1 MITKI
6 IKIAQNLVFLILCL
20 ISIIFYKID
29 CSAAVNPVNVQ
40 TTDNFASSLIDVPRL
55 HKVQAFSLLKGSS
68 NVTSSG
74 ISGTCSWKITKVNEL
89 NYTLEIGSGTLA
101 TGTEFNEIYGSTS
114 GGSNW
119 NYDSNSKKITEVKID
134 QGVSLPQNATGI
146 FGNMPSVTTI
156 QGLDNLDISNTT
168 SMRDLFAGCK
178 ALTTLDLSK
187 FDTSKVTDMSS
198 MFKKCQSLTS
208 LDLSK
213 FDTSNVTNMSSM
225 FNNCQSL
232 TNLDLSKFDTS
243 NVTNMSS
250 MFNNCQSLTNLDLS
264 KFDTSNVTD
273 MSSMFSGCSNLK
285 NLDLNNFDTS
295 KVTNMSSMFSVC
307 SNLTNLDLSKFDTS
321 NVENMPSMFYKCS
334 NLKNLDLSNFDTSK
348 VSLMDSMFNGCSNLT
363 NVNLSSFNT
372 SKVYSML
379 CMFDGCSNL
388 PELDL
393 SSFDT
398 SAITNMNSMFHNCN
412 KLWKITM
419 GKQFKI
425 IKDSIGSYPTAPLSQ
440 TRFFDDGKKY
450 NSSGDGKWQ
459 AVNSGN
465 GGTVHKPKGDIFAN
479 NVFPEQREKDGQE
492 TYVWEH
498 QLFNEAPK
506 IEIDKDSVKKK
517 VKYPYV
523 EDYRKSDNSLPPFEI
538 TGNVSDS
545 DSDSVSIYYTIDK
558 EIDPNDPDQLNTIG
572 CLSDSVNTKEGTQNF
587 NVGINKKDDLKIL
600 ATPKKGGHKIWIYAL
615 DSGSQ
620 GAKDNSKLSDP
631 KQCWIAENGI
641 INFQYIGPEGK
652 MLKQPKTL
660 VKIINTET
668 NISEE
673 NPDYYYKVSD
683 YLPKSIW
690 TSSTRYSLSEFPSDL
705 KSLSDNK
712 DRGRIPSTIKENDI
726 IRTVRLNYYPA
737 GQVSLKQ
744 VPSLDFG
751 SHVSQKV
758 LQGDQLNLQHDAKQ
772 DLIVNDTTQRNTTDP
787 NWRLSLEIKP
797 LKDGIGFF
805 RYYKDGNNYVDVSNF
820 SNIASSED
828 TDLDTRDAAA
838 GKETNISNNWWNT
851 KDNKQI
857 KGPKLVLN
865 QGNPPAG
872 KYVTEATWNIENV
885 PL

>member
-1 MITKI
+1 
-6 IKIAQNLVFLILCL
+6 
-20 ISIIFYKID
+20 
-29 CSAAVNPVNVQ
+29 
-40 TTDNFASSLIDVPRL
+40 
-55 HKVQAFSLLKGSS
+55 
-68 NVTSSG
+68 
-74 ISGTCSWKITKVNEL
+74 
-89 NYTLEIGSGTLA
+89 
-101 TGTEFNEIYGSTS
+101 
-114 GGSNW
+114 
-119 NYDSNSKKITEVKID
+119 
-134 QGVSLPQNATGI
+134 
-146 FGNMPSVTTI
+146 
-156 QGLDNLDISNTT
+156 
-168 SMRDLFAGCK
+168 
-178 ALTTLDLSK
+178 
-187 FDTSKVTDMSS
+187 
-198 MFKKCQSLTS
+198 
-208 LDLSK
+208 
-213 FDTSNVTNMSSM
+213 
-225 FNNCQSL
+225 
-232 TNLDLSKFDTS
+232 
-243 NVTNMSS
+243 
-250 MFNNCQSLTNLDLS
+250 
-264 KFDTSNVTD
+264 
-273 MSSMFSGCSNLK
+273 
-285 NLDLNNFDTS
+285 
-295 KVTNMSSMFSVC
+295 
-307 SNLTNLDLSKFDTS
+307 
-321 NVENMPSMFYKCS
+321 
-334 NLKNLDLSNFDTSK
+334 
-348 VSLMDSMFNGCSNLT
+348 
-363 NVNLSSFNT
+363 
-372 SKVYSML
+372 ML
-379 CMFDGCSNL
+379 YMFDGCSNL

-398 SAITNMNSMFHNCN
+398 SAITNMNNMFRNCN

-615 DSGSQ
+615 DGGSQ

-673 NPDYYYKVSD
+673 NPDYYYYKVSD

>member
-1 MITKI
+1 MFNNC
-6 IKIAQNLVFLILCL
+6 Q
-20 ISIIFYKID
+20 
-29 CSAAVNPVNVQ
+29 
-40 TTDNFASSLIDVPRL
+40 SLT
-55 HKVQAFSLLKGSS
+55 
-68 NVTSSG
+68 N
-74 ISGTCSWKITKVNEL
+74 
-89 NYTLEIGSGTLA
+89 
-101 TGTEFNEIYGSTS
+101 
-114 GGSNW
+114 
-119 NYDSNSKKITEVKID
+119 
-134 QGVSLPQNATGI
+134 
-146 FGNMPSVTTI
+146 
-156 QGLDNLDISNTT
+156 
-168 SMRDLFAGCK
+168 
-178 ALTTLDLSK
+178 LDLSK
-187 FDTSKVTDMSS
+187 FDTSKVTNMSY
-198 MFKKCQSLTS
+198 MFDVCQSLTN

-213 FDTSNVTNMSSM
+213 FDTSNVEYMSYMFFKCFNLTKLDLNNFNTSNVTNMSDM
-225 FNNCQSL
+225 FGNCQSL

-243 NVTNMSS
+243 NVTNMSD
-250 MFNNCQSLTNLDLS
+250 MFGSCT
-264 KFDTSNVTD
+264 
-273 MSSMFSGCSNLK
+273 
-285 NLDLNNFDTS
+285 
-295 KVTNMSSMFSVC
+295 
-307 SNLTNLDLSKFDTS
+307 
-321 NVENMPSMFYKCS
+321 
-334 NLKNLDLSNFDTSK
+334 
-348 VSLMDSMFNGCSNLT
+348 NLT

-372 SKVYSML
+372 SKVEIML
-379 CMFDGCSNL
+379 YMFDGCSNL

-398 SAITNMNSMFHNCN
+398 SAITNMNNMFRNCN

-615 DSGSQ
+615 DGGSQ

-673 NPDYYYKVSD
+673 NPDYYYYKVSD